1 LHWSVHVEHQ
11 GFLSDWVK
19 QWIPVKMKCCKITHL
34 GWLHFLFSV
43 GWYNEYQL
51 LGWVVMNGVDQTMD
65 HSGEDLGAC
74 FTDIVLR
81 LWDSR
86 GDSGESWPLP
96 WWH

>member
-1 LHWSVHVEHQ
+1 
-11 GFLSDWVK
+11 
-19 QWIPVKMKCCKITHL
+19 
-34 GWLHFLFSV
+34 
-43 GWYNEYQL
+43 
-51 LGWVVMNGVDQTMD
+51 MNGVDQTMD